1 MIKINVSNI
10 SLGEELLI
18 ILIVELQQR
27 SVNWLVNCQKI
38 TLDYFYSHLI
48 TQTQMTLWSQL
59 LGFVLCDCIKLNLFV
74 FWTARLPFKDQTIN
88 ELNKNCNQLN
98 L

>member
-18 ILIVELQQR
+18 ILIVALQQL
-27 SVNWLVNCQKI
+27 SANCLVNCQKI

-48 TQTQMTLWSQL
+48 TQTQMTIWFQL
-59 LGFVLCDCIKLNLFV
+59 VRFVLYDCIKLNIFV
-74 FWTARLPFKDQTIN
+74 FWTAWLPFKGQTIN
-88 ELNKNCNQLN
+88 
-98 L
+98 